1 MNMLTGADRVE
12 NSNWPSQLKITDLM
26 CEHKTKTT
34 VSASKK
40 RKRKAS
46 VPAKPVPIP
55 SGSDAVG
62 KIAEDVQHHLDVA
75 K

>member
-12 NSNWPSQLKITDLM
+12 NSDWPSRLKITDVM
-26 CEHKTKTT
+26 CEHKTKTKA
-34 VSASKK
+34 SASKK
-40 RKRKAS
+40 KKKKAS

-55 SGSDAVG
+55 TGSDAVG
-62 KIAEDVQHHLDVA
+62 KIADDVQHHLDVA